1 MARVKLSDAINRV
14 QNNENDTEAVRVII
28 KAIKGFTL
36 ERLFENIE
44 NEAIECEYDFNE
56 YVNNNNL
63 EYEDTLADGLRRAND
78 LITQE
83 LEQKYEVYEN
93 KRS

>member
-14 QNNENDTEAVRVII
+14 QNNENDTEAVKVII

-56 YVNNNNL
+56 YVNDNNL

-83 LEQKYEVYEN
+83 LEKKYEV
-93 KRS
+93 

>member
-14 QNNENDTEAVRVII
+14 QNNENDKEAVRVII

-56 YVNNNNL
+56 YVNDNNV
-63 EYEDTLADGLRRAND
+63 EYKYDDTLADGLRRAND
-78 LITQE
+78 LIEQA
-83 LEQKYEVYEN
+83 LEQKYEV
-93 KRS
+93 

>member
-56 YVNNNNL
+56 YVNDNNL

-78 LITQE
+78 LIAQE
-83 LEQKYEVYEN
+83 LEQKYEV
-93 KRS
+93 

>member
-1 MARVKLSDAINRV
+1 MARIKLSDAINRV
-14 QNNENDTEAVRVII
+14 QNNENDTEAVKVII

-56 YVNNNNL
+56 YVNDNNL

-78 LITQE
+78 LIAQE
-83 LEQKYEVYEN
+83 LEQKYEV
-93 KRS
+93 

>member
-14 QNNENDTEAVRVII
+14 QNNENDTEALKVII

-78 LITQE
+78 LIAQE
-83 LEQKYEVYEN
+83 LEQKYEV
-93 KRS
+93 

>member
-14 QNNENDTEAVRVII
+14 QNNENDKEAVKVII

-56 YVNNNNL
+56 YVNDNNV

-78 LITQE
+78 LIEQA
-83 LEQKYEVYEN
+83 LEQKYEV
-93 KRS
+93 

>member
-14 QNNENDTEAVRVII
+14 QNNENDTEAVKVII

-36 ERLFENIE
+36 ERLFNNIE
-44 NEAIECEYDFNE
+44 NEVIECEYDFDE
-56 YVNNNNL
+56 YANDNYL

-78 LITQE
+78 LIEQA
-83 LEQKYEVYEN
+83 LEQKYEV
-93 KRS
+93 

>member
-14 QNNENDTEAVRVII
+14 QNNENDKEAVRVII

-56 YVNNNNL
+56 YANDNNL

-78 LITQE
+78 LIAQE
-83 LEQKYEVYEN
+83 LEQKYEV
-93 KRS
+93 

>member
-14 QNNENDTEAVRVII
+14 QNNENDTEALKVII

-78 LITQE
+78 LIEQV
-83 LEQKYEVYEN
+83 LEQKYEV
-93 KRS
+93 

>member
-14 QNNENDTEAVRVII
+14 QNNENDTEAVKVII

-44 NEAIECEYDFNE
+44 NEAIECEYDFDE

-78 LITQE
+78 LIAQE
-83 LEQKYEVYEN
+83 LEQKYEV
-93 KRS
+93 

>member
-14 QNNENDTEAVRVII
+14 QNNENDKEAVRVII

-44 NEAIECEYDFNE
+44 NETIECEYDFNE
-56 YVNNNNL
+56 YVNDNNV

-78 LITQE
+78 LIAQE
-83 LEQKYEVYEN
+83 LEKKYEV
-93 KRS
+93 

>member
-1 MARVKLSDAINRV
+1 MERVKLSDAINRV
-14 QNNENDTEAVRVII
+14 QNNENDTEAVKVII

-83 LEQKYEVYEN
+83 LEKKYEV
-93 KRS
+93 

>member
-14 QNNENDTEAVRVII
+14 QNNENDKEAVNVII

-56 YVNNNNL
+56 YVNDNNL

-78 LITQE
+78 LIAQE
-83 LEQKYEVYEN
+83 LEQRYEV
-93 KRS
+93 

>member
-14 QNNENDTEAVRVII
+14 QNNENDKEAVNVII

-36 ERLFENIE
+36 ERLFDNIE
-44 NEAIECEYDFNE
+44 NEVIECEYDFDE
-56 YVNNNNL
+56 YVNDNNL

-78 LITQE
+78 LIAQE
-83 LEQKYEVYEN
+83 LEKKYEA
-93 KRS
+93 

>member
-56 YVNNNNL
+56 YVNDNNL
-63 EYEDTLADGLRRAND
+63 EYEDTLADGLRRADD
-78 LITQE
+78 LIAQE
-83 LEQKYEVYEN
+83 LEQKYEV
-93 KRS
+93 

>member
-14 QNNENDTEAVRVII
+14 QNNENDKEAVNVII
-28 KAIKGFTL
+28 KAIKGFML

-56 YVNNNNL
+56 YVNDNNV

-78 LITQE
+78 LIAQE
-83 LEQKYEVYEN
+83 LEQKYEV
-93 KRS
+93 

>member
-14 QNNENDTEAVRVII
+14 QNNENDTEAVKVII

-56 YVNNNNL
+56 YVNDNNV
-63 EYEDTLADGLRRAND
+63 EYKYDDTLADGLRRAND
-78 LITQE
+78 LIEQA
-83 LEQKYEVYEN
+83 LEQKYEV
-93 KRS
+93 

>member
-14 QNNENDTEAVRVII
+14 QNNENDTEAVKVII
-28 KAIKGFTL
+28 KAIKGFAL

-56 YVNNNNL
+56 YVNDNNL

-78 LITQE
+78 LIAQE
-83 LEQKYEVYEN
+83 LEQKYEV
-93 KRS
+93 

>member
-1 MARVKLSDAINRV
+1 MARVKLSDAINRI
-14 QNNENDTEAVRVII
+14 QNNENDAEAVKVII

-78 LITQE
+78 LIAQE
-83 LEQKYEVYEN
+83 LEQKYEV
-93 KRS
+93 